1 MSTNTCSFCNKE
13 LTTKFN
19 LSKHLQIC
27 KTKNKHQIENIIQ
40 DLQNQLQTQKEQYE
54 TQLQNQLQIQQNS
67 HEIQLHKQIQHLRAQ
82 YEIQIQNQKEQYENQ
97 IQNLREQLDEFKAHF
112 FEIAKQPKEQNTIH
126 NHTTKTITHNEKINI
141 LNQLAPMDFEQSQE
155 EIEKIIKTHFTE
167 EVFLGGPRAI
177 AQMIVRYILQDPE
190 SNKYR
195 LLCADSSRKHFK
207 YVDAKTGEVQ
217 IDHRFQKFYDLL
229 KTPSQR
235 ANFMA
240 CYLTL
245 EKNDYKNDKYFS
257 DVRDRNSNFI
267 KSRELLSDRIISEIT
282 KT

>member
-1 MSTNTCSFCNKE
+1 MSNHTCKFCNRE
-13 LTTKFN
+13 LSTKFN
-19 LSKHLQIC
+19 LSKHLQNC
-27 KTKNKHQIENIIQ
+27 KSKDIFQIQ
-40 DLQNQLQTQKEQYE
+40 TQFQTQLQNQKEGYETQLQIQKEQYE
-54 TQLQNQLQIQQNS
+54 TQLQTQREQYETQLQTQQN
-67 HEIQLHKQIQHLRAQ
+67 Q
-82 YEIQIQNQKEQYENQ
+82 YEIQL
-97 IQNLREQLDEFKAHF
+97 QNLREQLDEFKTQI
-112 FEIAKQPKEQNTIH
+112 FEIAKQPKENHIH
-126 NHTTKTITHNEKINI
+126 NTTKMTTNHNEKINI

-207 YVDAKTGEVQ
+207 YVDAKTGEVK

-235 ANFMA
+235 ANFLA
-240 CYLTL
+240 CFLTL

-257 DVRDRNSNFI
+257 DVRNRNSNFI
-267 KSRELLSDRIISEIT
+267 KSRDLLSDRIISEIT